1 MKPDSTW
8 VSVDH
13 GRHANSPTEIP
24 ATGWKDILW
33 RLYHEI
39 NDDRTFLVAAGV
51 TYYMLLALVPA
62 LSVFVSLYG
71 LFNDRSTIG
80 AHLTL
85 LMGVMPSGGIDILKD
100 QLTRLTSTPNTT
112 LSLTLVISLV
122 VALWSASSGIKALF
136 DAMNI
141 AYDET
146 EKRNFFALNLLALAF
161 TIGAAFAAIVFL
173 SVVVVMPA
181 VLNALYIGKGF
192 EWLIQG
198 LSYLLM
204 IVLMF
209 AGVGA
214 IYRWGPSRQQAK
226 WRWLTPGAILTVVI
240 TALVSVLF
248 SWYAANFGNYN
259 ATYGS
264 LGGLV
269 GMLTWMWLS
278 ITILLIGAELNSEV
292 EHQTARD
299 STTGAPRPLG
309 DRGAQMADH
318 VAIVG
323 PGARP
328 DGKGRDQPPSLTDR
342 DPSARK
348 GERRPRRLSVGAL
361 VLALPAALVLAWSK
375 KAQNRQS
382 YD

>member
-1 MKPDSTW
+1 MKPEAAW
-8 VSVDH
+8 VGAEH
-13 GRHANSPTEIP
+13 GRHADSPTEIP
-24 ATGWKDILW
+24 PAGWGDILW

-62 LSVFVSLYG
+62 LSVFVSLFG
-71 LFNDRSTIG
+71 LFNDRSTVG
-80 AHLTL
+80 EHLDL
-85 LMGVMPSGGIDILKD
+85 LMGVLPSGGIDILKD
-100 QLTRLTSTPNTT
+100 QLTRLTSTPNST

-146 EKRNFFALNLLALAF
+146 EKRNFFHLNLLAFAF
-161 TIGAAFAAIVFL
+161 TIGAALAAAVFL
-173 SVVVVMPA
+173 GVVVLMPA
-181 VLNALYIGKGF
+181 VFSAFYLGKGY

-198 LSYLLM
+198 MSYLLM
-204 IVLMF
+204 IVLML

-240 TALVSVLF
+240 TALVSILF
-248 SWYAANFGNYN
+248 SWYAASFGNYN

-269 GMLTWMWLS
+269 GLLTWMWLS

-299 STTGAPRPLG
+299 STTGRPKPLG
-309 DRGAQMADH
+309 DRGAEMADH

-323 PGARP
+323 PGASR
-328 DGKGRDQPPSLTDR
+328 DGKERAPSDGSAGRQTRGRPKRISL
-342 DPSARK
+342 
-348 GERRPRRLSVGAL
+348 GL
-361 VLALPAALVLAWSK
+361 LAFAVPAAIILAWSQK
-375 KAQNRQS
+375 DDTGRPR
-382 YD
+382 

>member
-1 MKPDSTW
+1 MKPEAAW
-8 VSVDH
+8 VSAEH
-13 GRHANSPTEIP
+13 GRHADSPTEIP
-24 ATGWKDILW
+24 PTGWKDIIW

-71 LFNDRSTIG
+71 LFNDRSTVG
-80 AHLTL
+80 QHLNL
-85 LMGVMPSGGIDILKD
+85 LMGVLPSGGIDILKD
-100 QLTRLTSTPNTT
+100 QLARLTSTPNST
-112 LSLTLVISLV
+112 LSLTLVLSLV

-146 EKRNFFALNLLALAF
+146 EKRNFFHLNLLALAF

-173 SVVVVMPA
+173 GVVVVMPA
-181 VLNALYIGKGF
+181 VFSALYLGKGF
-192 EWLIQG
+192 EWLIQAV
-198 LSYLLM
+198 SYILM
-204 IVLMF
+204 IGLMF
-209 AGVGA
+209 GGVGA

-226 WRWLTPGAILTVVI
+226 WRWLTPGAILSVAV
-240 TALVSVLF
+240 TALVSILF
-248 SWYAANFGNYN
+248 SWYAASFGNYN

-269 GMLTWMWLS
+269 GLLTWMWLS

-299 STTGAPRPLG
+299 STTGRPRPLG
-309 DRGAQMADH
+309 DRGAHMADH
-318 VAIVG
+318 VAVVG
-323 PGARP
+323 PGATP
-328 DGKGRDQPPSLTDR
+328 DGKARTHPEGSPGDYG
-342 DPSARK
+342 SADGHRS
-348 GERRPRRLSVGAL
+348 RPKRVSPG
-361 VLALPAALVLAWSK
+361 VLALAVPAALVLAWSK
-375 KAQNRQS
+375 KREAAR
-382 YD
+382 DR

>member
-1 MKPDSTW
+1 MKPDTAW
-8 VSVDH
+8 VGSEH
-13 GRHANSPTEIP
+13 GRHADSPVEIP
-24 ATGWKDILW
+24 AAGWKDILW

-80 AHLTL
+80 QHLTL

-100 QLTRLTSTPNTT
+100 QLTRLTSTPNST

-146 EKRNFFALNLLALAF
+146 EKRNFFALNFLALAF
-161 TIGAAFAAIVFL
+161 TVGAAFAAIIFL

-181 VLNALYIGKGF
+181 VMNALYIGKGF

-198 LSYLLM
+198 PSYLLM

-214 IYRWGPSRQQAK
+214 LYRWGPSRQQAK

-248 SWYAANFGNYN
+248 SWYAASFGNYN

-269 GMLTWMWLS
+269 GLLTWMWLS

-299 STTGAPRPLG
+299 STTGSPRPLG
-309 DRGAQMADH
+309 DRGAKMADH
-318 VAIVG
+318 VAVVG
-323 PGARP
+323 PGATP
-328 DGKGRDQPPSLTDR
+328 DGKGR
-342 DPSARK
+342 SAGSKRQA
-348 GERRPRRLSVGAL
+348 GQRERPKRLSLG
-361 VLALPAALVLAWSK
+361 VLALAVPAALVLSWSK
-375 KAQNRQS
+375 KRDHNGRS
-382 YD
+382 

>member
-1 MKPDSTW
+1 MKSETEW
-8 VSVDH
+8 VGAEH
-13 GRHANSPTEIP
+13 GRHAESPAEIP
-24 ATGWKDILW
+24 PAGWKDILW

-100 QLTRLTSTPNTT
+100 QLTRLTSTPNST
-112 LSLTLVISLV
+112 LSLTLVISLI

-161 TIGAAFAAIVFL
+161 TIGAAFAAIIFL
-173 SVVVVMPA
+173 SVVVVMP
-181 VLNALYIGKGF
+181 VVFNALFIGKGF

-204 IVLMF
+204 IALMF

-214 IYRWGPSRQQAK
+214 LYRWGPSRQQAK

-248 SWYAANFGNYN
+248 SWYAASFGNYN

-269 GMLTWMWLS
+269 GLLTWMWLS

-309 DRGAQMADH
+309 DRGAEMADR
-318 VAIVG
+318 VAVVG
-323 PGARP
+323 PGATP
-328 DGKGRDQPPSLTDR
+328 DGKGRVGGVALSHGGGGTLR
-342 DPSARK
+342 R
-348 GERRPRRLSVGAL
+348 ERPKRLSLGI
-361 VLALPAALVLAWSK
+361 LAVAVPAALVLSWSK
-375 KAQNRQS
+375 KHQDRRRS
-382 YD
+382 